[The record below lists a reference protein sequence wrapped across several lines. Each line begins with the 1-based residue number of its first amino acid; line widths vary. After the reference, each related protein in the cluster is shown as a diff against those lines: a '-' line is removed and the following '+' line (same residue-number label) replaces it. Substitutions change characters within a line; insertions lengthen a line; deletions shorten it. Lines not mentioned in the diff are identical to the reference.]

1 MRVSDEQV
9 EERLSSARILVMDD
23 EESNVRLVV
32 RILANAGF
40 PNVRGTTDPR
50 TVTTMLADEPADLIV
65 LDLMMPQRD
74 GFAVMRDVGG
84 LMSGG
89 DFLPILV
96 LTADV
101 SSATKQRALSAGAS
115 DFLTKP
121 FDAIEVVLR
130 AKNLLRTRFLL
141 RDLRDLNEVLEER
154 VRDRTRELER
164 LIGELDLLN
173 KTKSEMV
180 QILAHELFTPI
191 ASIQGTALT
200 LARLGPDVSSEDL
213 ESLIAGT
220 IRATDRL
227 RRLVENLRVTAS
239 LDREGVAIQREPV
252 IVAAL
257 LGGVA
262 KEFASQSERLVLPA
276 PSAELEDTIAVSQD
290 LARRALSIVIE
301 NALDIASS
309 DTQVQV
315 GAFREAG
322 GGMRFEV
329 ADRGPGLN
337 EASLARLFDAFVQGE
352 PSMTRSHEGLG
363 IGLYLARRIM
373 LLHGGEISGAARKG
387 GGSVFTLRFPAADA
401 VIEAS

>member
-1 MRVSDEQV
+1 MAQGVRVSDDRI
-9 EERLSSARILVMDD
+9 EERLSSALILVVDD
-23 EESNVRLVV
+23 EEANVRLVE
-32 RILANAGF
+32 RILANAGL

-50 TVTTMLADEPADLIV
+50 AVKAMLADESVDLIA
-65 LDLMMPQRD
+65 LDLMMPERD
-74 GFAVMRDVGG
+74 GFEVMRDIGG
-84 LMSGG
+84 QISNR

-96 LTADV
+96 LTADA

-164 LIGELDLLN
+164 LMGELDLLN
-173 KTKSEMV
+173 RTKSEMV
-180 QILAHELFTPI
+180 QVLAHELFTPI

-200 LARLGPDVSSEDL
+200 LARLGPDISSEDL
-213 ESLIAGT
+213 ESMISGT
-220 IRATDRL
+220 MRATDRL

-239 LDREGVAIQREPV
+239 LDREGVAIRREPV
-252 IVAAL
+252 NVAAL

-262 KEFASQSERLVLPA
+262 NEFASQSERLVMPSS
-276 PSAELEDTIAVSQD
+276 SAELEDTIVVSHD
-290 LARRALSIVIE
+290 LARRALSTVVE
-301 NALDIASS
+301 NALDIAPA
-309 DTQVQV
+309 DTEVQI
-315 GAFREAG
+315 GAFREPDG
-322 GGMRFEV
+322 GVRFEV
-329 ADRGPGLN
+329 ADRGPGLD
-337 EASLARLFDAFVQGE
+337 EEGLARLFDAFVQGE
-352 PSMTRSHEGLG
+352 PPMTRSHEGLG

-373 LLHGGEISGAARKG
+373 LLHGGDIAGAPRKG

-401 VIEAS
+401 S